1 MDGWIIIYS
10 QWGVWPVQIK
20 LKAFLTL
27 NNYAC
32 INNCILYFPVCS
44 DLCRVGGTLPGHQ
57 RKSIGDAQDMKQQ
70 MSQTLPIRVWL
81 IKKNTCWAS
90 RLATNSHLKSK
101 PDWDNPK
108 KANGKLLEPTIAWR
122 ANGNLYIIW
131 DSVAPLPRILWKTT
145 ACPMENCMGLTGT
158 RGVLGK
164 HSTC

>member
-1 MDGWIIIYS
+1 MPWNKNIQCCHMSVFPALSD
-10 QWGVWPVQIK
+10 
-20 LKAFLTL
+20 FC
-27 NNYAC
+27 N
-32 INNCILYFPVCS
+32 LYFSLCS

-101 PDWDNPK
+101 PDWDNPW

-122 ANGNLYIIW
+122 ANLYTIW
-131 DSVAPLPRILWKTT
+131 YSVYPSQGACGKLWRVQWKTVWAWRA
-145 ACPMENCMGLTGT
+145 ACVWGT
-158 RGVLGK
+158 WGVLGK